1 MALPPLTLLVITPL
15 SGDDAF
21 ELLPYSARGL
31 TQTLEPISQ
40 GNQVFY
46 DINGNVM
53 DWSLPQF
60 QKYSSRITCRDSDA
74 PAFDGAWF
82 GKIVQVD
89 CAIELRYRT
98 GAIQQRT
105 EVPGSIRTEGA
116 FTYYRPRL
124 IMRVNEIRNS
134 FEEWGAMYS
143 WSIGLLETA
152 T

>member
-21 ELLPYSARGL
+21 ELTPYSARGL
-31 TQTLEPISQ
+31 TQTLEPIPQ
-40 GNQVFY
+40 GNQLFRDV
-46 DINGNVM
+46 NGDLM

-60 QKYSSRITCRDSDA
+60 QKYSSRITCKDQDA
-74 PAFDGAWF
+74 PVFDGGWL

-98 GAIQQRT
+98 GAAQQRT

-134 FEEWGAMYS
+134 FAEWQAEYV
-143 WSIGLLETA
+143 WSIGLLE
-152 T
+152 

>member
-1 MALPPLTLLVITPL
+1 MVLPPLTELVITPV

-21 ELLPYSARGL
+21 ELLPYCARGL

-40 GNQVFY
+40 GNAIRY
-46 DINGNVM
+46 DVNGNVM

-60 QKYSSRITCRDSDA
+60 QKYSSRITCRGVDA

-124 IMRVNEIRNS
+124 IMRVNDIRNS
-134 FEEWGAMYS
+134 LEEWEANYS
-143 WSIGLLETA
+143 WSVSLLETA